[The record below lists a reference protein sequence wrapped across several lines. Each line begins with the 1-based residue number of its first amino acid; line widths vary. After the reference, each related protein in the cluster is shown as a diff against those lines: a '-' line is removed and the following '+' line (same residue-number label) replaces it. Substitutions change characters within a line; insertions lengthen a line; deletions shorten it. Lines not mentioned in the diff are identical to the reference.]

1 MIGAR
6 TAKPRYLY
14 VFFDRVTRKSYHA
27 GPMPQGG
34 VIDGLEFARAG
45 ATLEGA
51 LQLPDLPRLSELGCS
66 AAQVRFTIRGGATAQ
81 GKPALHV
88 DATGMVELACQRCL
102 ETVAVPMTAHAELEL
117 AASQEA
123 IDVADDDV
131 DRVVA
136 SRSMPVAALV
146 EDEVILALPMAP
158 RHAECPAGSAE
169 SDSGGERESPFA
181 ALAVLRTGRTKS

>member
-1 MIGAR
+1 MVGAGAAN
-6 TAKPRYLY
+6 TRYFY

-27 GPMPQGG
+27 GPMSQGG

-45 ATLEGA
+45 ATLAGTLEI
-51 LQLPDLPRLSELGCS
+51 PDLPRLSELGCS
-66 AAQVRFTIRGGATAQ
+66 VAQIRYVIRGGATAQ

-102 ETVAVPMTAHAELEL
+102 EAIAVPVAVRAELEL

-123 IDVADDDV
+123 VDLADDDV

-136 SRSMPVAALV
+136 SRSMVVAALV
-146 EDEVILALPMAP
+146 EDEVILALPMVP
-158 RHAECPAGSAE
+158 KHAQCGTGTED
-169 SDSGGERESPFA
+169 SDSGGERASPFA